1 MSSRIKG
8 APWIS
13 LTTAIGLSIVL
24 TVVRV
29 GDTEGKVLFSDDFEN
44 GNLGQWEAIGGAD
57 AYDPIGVNLRFLL

>member
-44 GNLGQWEAIGGAD
+44 GNLGQWEAIGGGWKVTKIEGNRVAET
-57 AYDPIGVNLRFLL
+57 